1 MQISEIRNK
10 VAPALQAS
18 DSDWFQAGKFKRANA
33 GRHQSAGARRTT
45 RSPAGWK
52 SGTQIMLFI
61 LA

>member
-18 DSDWFQAGKFKRANA
+18 DPDWFQAGKFKPANA
-33 GRHQSAGARRTT
+33 RHRRDAGTRRAT
-45 RSPAGWK
+45 RSPAGWQ
-52 SGTQIMLFI
+52 SGMQIMLFI